1 MATVAPQ
8 NSNSHGPSLAAHT
21 PKKTPEIPS
30 PLPHATVS
38 RPSFG
43 PTPLADHTPSPHH
56 KINLQ
61 GDPSSTASMALSP
74 DSISLKEELE
84 HGDLER
90 YKYEGSLEGGDLGP
104 GHSGSASPPDGGYG
118 WVCVACVCLV
128 NACTWGLISVRL
140 TFLLPLSF
148 SLHKLVSQTTNV

>member
-1 MATVAPQ
+1 MATVTPQ
-8 NSNSHGPSLAAHT
+8 NSNGHGPSLAAYT
-21 PKKTPEIPS
+21 PKKKPETQS

-38 RPSFG
+38 RPSSS
-43 PTPLADHTPSPHH
+43 PTSLADNTPSPHS

-61 GDPSSTASMALSP
+61 GDPSSSASTALSP
-74 DSISLKEELE
+74 DSISLKELE

-90 YKYEGSLEGGDLGP
+90 YEYKGSLEGGDLGP
-104 GHSGSASPPDGGYG
+104 GHSASASPPDGGYG

-140 TFLLPLSF
+140 TFLLPPL
-148 SLHKLVSQTTNV
+148 LAG